1 MPGLSEAVLRRE
13 ADAALAARPN
23 GDGVWVF
30 AYGALMWDDS
40 FKADAAHAGTLAGL
54 ERSYCIWD
62 ERNRGTPGRRA
73 LTLGLTPGPAGC
85 TGRVMHLAEAGL
97 AEQFWRVWQHEM
109 PGGYYDARWV
119 QVETGDGVVEALT
132 FVADPLHP
140 LFAGPMPAD
149 VVADIV
155 ATTSGPGGTAREY
168 LDRTTAALTAAGVP
182 DPALDR
188 LVRAVAALPR
198 AA

>member
-1 MPGLSEAVLRRE
+1 MPSLPEDVLRRE
-13 ADAALAARPN
+13 ADAVLAARPDE
-23 GDGVWVF
+23 DGVWVF

-40 FKADAAHAGTLAGL
+40 FKADAAHSGTVAGL

-62 ERNRGTPGRRA
+62 ERNRGTPARRS

-85 TGRVMHLAEAGL
+85 TGRAMHLAESGL
-97 AEQFWRVWQHEM
+97 AEQFWTVWHHEM

-119 QVETGDGVVEALT
+119 TVETEDGILEALT

-140 LFAGPMPAD
+140 LFAGPVLVQDVAD
-149 VVADIV
+149 VL

-168 LDRTTAALTAAGVP
+168 LDRTAAALTAAGVP

-188 LVRAVAALPR
+188 LVLAVAALPR